1 MADSYEK
8 KEYQE
13 SDAVKQARTNL
24 ETAQAAKPA
33 AYQSQWQQALDD
45 TISKINNR
53 EKFNYDLNGD
63 ALYQQYK
70 DRYVQQGKQA
80 MMDTIGQT
88 TALTG
93 GYGNS
98 YSQAAGQQAYQS
110 YLQGLND
117 KVPELYQL
125 ALDRYTQEGT
135 DLYNR
140 YSMLNAQ
147 EGQDYDR
154 YRDKVSDYNTDL
166 NTAYNIYANE
176 RSNDYSKYTDDR
188 SFDYNQYVDARNY
201 DYQLARDAASDA
213 QWQKEYDEALRQYNL
228 SFLLANGML
237 PDEYLENYLNPKEE
251 EATSGNIP
259 GYYYKPDDD
268 DDDSTKVLPYTLT
281 KNPDTM
287 TTGGSYST
295 NYGTK
300 SGTGS
305 LHDALIDE
313 QNMAANHGVTG
324 DTKLADGT
332 IVNSR
337 GETVTYTNGTRN
349 ATRGETAREIESA
362 YKNGDITYSEYQ
374 ALNKLLH

>member
-125 ALDRYTQEGT
+125 ALDKYTQEGT

-154 YRDKVSDYNTDL
+154 YRDRVSDYNTDL

-201 DYQLARDAASDA
+201 DYQLARDAASDE

-228 SFLLANGML
+228 KFLLENGML
-237 PDEYLENYLNPKEE
+237 PDEYLENYLHPKEE
-251 EATSGNIP
+251 EETSGGGSGGGGGP
-259 GYYYKPDDD
+259 
-268 DDDSTKVLPYTLT
+268 TKTLPYTLT
-281 KNPDTM
+281 KNPDMM

-295 NYGTK
+295 NYGSK

-313 QNMAANHGVTG
+313 QNMAA
-324 DTKLADGT
+324 
-332 IVNSR
+332 
-337 GETVTYTNGTRN
+337 
-349 ATRGETAREIESA
+349 
-362 YKNGDITYSEYQ
+362 KNGYGVYGTDELLTAAAAGMTKTQIETELRKKGVDTSKASVQADIDW
-374 ALNKLLH
+374 ALSK

>member
-251 EATSGNIP
+251 EETSTGGSGGGGGGSSP
-259 GYYYKPDDD
+259 
-268 DDDSTKVLPYTLT
+268 TKTPLHTLT
-281 KNPDTM
+281 KNPNMM

-300 SGTGS
+300 SDTGS

-313 QNMAANHGVTG
+313 QNMATNHGITG
-324 DTKLADGT
+324 DTELADGT
-332 IVNSR
+332 IVNRR

-349 ATRGETAREIESA
+349 ATRGETAKEIEIA
-362 YKNGDITYSEYQ
+362 FMNGDITYSEYQ
-374 ALNKLLH
+374 ALNNLLH

>member
-154 YRDKVSDYNTDL
+154 YRDKV
-166 NTAYNIYANE
+166 
-176 RSNDYSKYTDDR
+176 
-188 SFDYNQYVDARNY
+188 
-201 DYQLARDAASDA
+201 
-213 QWQKEYDEALRQYNL
+213 L
-228 SFLLANGML
+228 S
-237 PDEYLENYLNPKEE
+237 
-251 EATSGNIP
+251 
-259 GYYYKPDDD
+259 
-268 DDDSTKVLPYTLT
+268 
-281 KNPDTM
+281 
-287 TTGGSYST
+287 
-295 NYGTK
+295 
-300 SGTGS
+300 
-305 LHDALIDE
+305 LI
-313 QNMAANHGVTG
+313 H
-324 DTKLADGT
+324 
-332 IVNSR
+332 I
-337 GETVTYTNGTRN
+337 
-349 ATRGETAREIESA
+349 
-362 YKNGDITYSEYQ
+362 
-374 ALNKLLH
+374 